1 MQTCRNR
8 VRNVKTFLDL
18 NPVGDM
24 MGNKMVSAGT
34 SVEKNKNR
42 ANVFLLLK
50 CAEYCVEKDE
60 VPSVFALVFTVKT
73 GFQQL

>member
-1 MQTCRNR
+1 
-8 VRNVKTFLDL
+8 
-18 NPVGDM
+18 

-50 CAEYCVEKDE
+50 CGEHCVEKDE
-60 VPSVFALVFTVKT
+60 VPSVFFALVFTVKT